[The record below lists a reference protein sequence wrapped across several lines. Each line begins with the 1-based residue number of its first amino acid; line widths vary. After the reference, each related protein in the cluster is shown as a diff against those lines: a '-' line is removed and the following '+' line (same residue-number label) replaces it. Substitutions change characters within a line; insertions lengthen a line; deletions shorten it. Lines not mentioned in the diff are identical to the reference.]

1 MKWDAG
7 VGLRAMVK
15 GLVVRL
21 DLAGSREGTSIQM
34 MVGQP
39 FQF

>member
-7 VGLRAMVK
+7 VGLRAMAK
-15 GLVVRL
+15 SLVIRL
-21 DLAGSREGTSIQM
+21 DFAGSPEGAAVQM